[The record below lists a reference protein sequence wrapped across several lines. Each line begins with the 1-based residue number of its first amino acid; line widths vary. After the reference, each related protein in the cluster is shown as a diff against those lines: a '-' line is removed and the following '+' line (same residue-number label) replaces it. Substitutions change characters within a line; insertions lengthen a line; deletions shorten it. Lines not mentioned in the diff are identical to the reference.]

1 PQIFFLL
8 EPRSQGPPGPSGGW
22 APASWELP
30 TKEAH
35 WHSEGNRD
43 PEPWASQRAW
53 AQRLP
58 QGPASPSAA
67 PSARTPHVDSCGR
80 GWPRRPPSSL
90 DPASCQA
97 WAGRGPGGAE
107 SLPGDRGRLQGC
119 RLGPAGHRVALV
131 PPPDHSVYLF
141 VVNHPPSGTTV
152 ELLQFQEAERA
163 LLHLKTIRHEQLPN
177 VNDVVAVGP
186 EHFYA
191 TNDHYFTE
199 PRLRAWEL
207 YVGLKWS
214 NVVYYSPSEVREVAG
229 GFDFANGIT
238 VSPDG
243 KYLYVAELLGHK
255 IHVFDKLADGSLRAL
270 KALTFDTLVD
280 NLSVDPATGDVWVG
294 CHPNGMRIF
303 FYDPENPPPSEVLRI
318 QNILSSSPTV
328 THVYAEEGFVL
339 QGNNVASVYGRKLL
353 IGNMFHRALYCEL

>member
-1 PQIFFLL
+1 MARGLL
-8 EPRSQGPPGPSGGW
+8 LLSLLVLALALVAERR
-22 APASWELP
+22 AAFRKRFNASREVKPLELP
-30 TKEAH
+30 
-35 WHSEGNRD
+35 
-43 PEPWASQRAW
+43 
-53 AQRLP
+53 
-58 QGPASPSAA
+58 
-67 PSARTPHVDSCGR
+67 
-80 GWPRRPPSSL
+80 
-90 DPASCQA
+90 
-97 WAGRGPGGAE
+97 
-107 SLPGDRGRLQGC
+107 GC
-119 RLGPAGHRVALV
+119 RLIRGIETGSEDVEILPRGLAFLSCGLKYPGVKSFAPHQPGEILLMDLNEANPEAVVLPIHGGLDGASFN
-131 PPPDHSVYLF
+131 PHGISTFIGEDHSVYLF

-328 THVYAEEGFVL
+328 TQVYAEEGFVL
-339 QGNNVASVYGRKLL
+339 QGSTVASVYGRKLL
-353 IGNMFHRALYCEL
+353 IGTVFHRALYCEL